1 MRLFLAELAAGHGSA
16 EGYARDRLGV
26 GDELIAELRGR
37 LLEP

>member
-1 MRLFLAELAAGHGSA
+1 MRLFLAELAAGHSSA